1 MTAPNDPRLPWE
13 DVLAERV
20 KELLRPG
27 APPVYSYTTGGA
39 STVTGPVTVDRL
51 LALVRPLQQ
60 QKDETDR
67 RLVAGLK
74 DAIRESGG
82 TADEW
87 ADRLEIDRGKFARV
101 LAGAALRIHAER
113 IRAHT
118 AADRSAEI
126 RADVVFLE
134 FEERARELA
143 ARVPAKLAGVGVG
156 VGLGVGA

>member
-1 MTAPNDPRLPWE
+1 MTDPNAPRLPWE

-27 APPVYSYTTGGA
+27 APPVYTYTTGGA
-39 STVTGPVTVDRL
+39 GTVTGPVTVDRL

-74 DAIRESGG
+74 DVIRESGE
-82 TADEW
+82 TADGW

-101 LAGAALRIHAER
+101 LAGAERPGWWFWEAVRAYFEPLRKGTTDE
-113 IRAHT
+113 
-118 AADRSAEI
+118 
-126 RADVVFLE
+126 
-134 FEERARELA
+134 
-143 ARVPAKLAGVGVG
+143 AG
-156 VGLGVGA
+156 

>member
-1 MTAPNDPRLPWE
+1 MNAAETTAEAPAPGLRCPCVQVSGTWFVGKRPPVWNFADNGVWQ
-13 DVLAERV
+13 VTILAYD
-20 KELLRPG
+20 KLRP
-27 APPVYSYTTGGA
+27 TTPGVP
-39 STVTGPVTVDRL
+39 T
-51 LALVRPLQQ
+51 
-60 QKDETDR
+60 
-67 RLVAGLK
+67 
-74 DAIRESGG
+74 
-82 TADEW
+82 
-87 ADRLEIDRGKFARV
+87 RLEPWLFLWSGEHAHQWWRAHGARV